1 MTHEEFLK
9 AVQHERSLIKRL
21 FKSKAKRI
29 KAIQRLINER
39 YAFLEGKF
47 CKVDDKY
54 FYIVEIFG
62 REEVKGVK
70 LIVHALILTSID
82 LMFKGEL
89 KTLGFAFEHYSL
101 SSEELLK
108 AEQNIVSKED
118 ASKHLKALVDE
129 MMNNF

>member
-9 AVQHERSLIKRL
+9 AVQNERSFINRL
-21 FKSKAKRI
+21 LKSKAKRI

-70 LIVHALILTSID
+70 LIAHALILTSID
-82 LMFKGEL
+82 LMFKGEF

-108 AEQNIVSKED
+108 SEQNIVSKKCVF
-118 ASKHLKALVDE
+118 KHISRLINE
-129 MMNNF
+129 MKSNF

>member
-9 AVQHERSLIKRL
+9 AVQNERSIINRL
-21 FKSKAKRI
+21 LKSKAKRERAI
-29 KAIQRLINER
+29 KRLIQER

-70 LIVHALILTSID
+70 LIAHALILTSID

-108 AEQNIVSKED
+108 AEQNIISKE
-118 ASKHLKALVDE
+118 KVFNHIGRL
-129 MMNNF
+129 MNEIKSRI